1 MLSIYMKLKMDENDL
16 YIYQHLAWSWLLSE
30 LLQEQFSQ
38 KKKSHQAPDSRGLET
53 QRWRNFMQIPA
64 ATKSQTAPKP
74 NSNVSEPTSSGD
86 LLSLLEDGGQG
97 NDKNMKL

>member
-1 MLSIYMKLKMDENDL
+1 MV
-16 YIYQHLAWSWLLSE
+16 LASLRTSPRAV
-30 LLQEQFSQ
+30 QP

>member
-1 MLSIYMKLKMDENDL
+1 MKTIYI

>member
-1 MLSIYMKLKMDENDL
+1 
-16 YIYQHLAWSWLLSE
+16 
-30 LLQEQFSQ
+30 
-38 KKKSHQAPDSRGLET
+38 
-53 QRWRNFMQIPA
+53 MQIPA